1 MCVCVSADGKNEERG
16 GRRKKDRLTMNAIIN
31 ELTIEGGKECRMEKE
46 GKEKGLSGEW
56 RVGEREGPN

>member
-1 MCVCVSADGKNEERG
+1 MCVSADGKNEERG

-46 GKEKGLSGEW
+46 GKEKGPSGEW
-56 RVGEREGPN
+56 